1 MDIVTLA
8 EVAGNLNVVG
18 YGLAA
23 IGPGIGLGIL
33 IGKTIEGT
41 ARQPELGSRLQTL
54 MFLGLAFVEVLAL
67 PKTQTNVKGGRHYG
81 DRS

>member
-33 IGKTIEGT
+33 IGKHG
-41 ARQPELGSRLQTL
+41 QTL
-54 MFLGLAFVEVLAL
+54 DALQYLTNLAAGKSFRHHYFILLDVENYSCLLYTSEL
-67 PKTQTNVKGGRHYG
+67 PTT
-81 DRS
+81 